1 MEVSCERK
9 KKFSEISK
17 NEIINLLAFIK
28 LLLLRSNV
36 LSHRGFGESKKVS
49 FFIAHVKP
57 YLQEKL
63 FTFALHLLEFF
74 MLFFTSA
81 FHNYSSISFGN
92 TL

>member
-1 MEVSCERK
+1 MTIGKGKSLVKEK
-9 KKFSEISK
+9 KISSEISK

-36 LSHRGFGESKKVS
+36 LSYRGFGESKKVS

-63 FTFALHLLEFF
+63 FTSALLLLEVF
-74 MLFFTSA
+74 MLFFYFCFS
-81 FHNYSSISFGN
+81 
-92 TL
+92 